1 LQGLLSMAQQL
12 GLEFFERLFETI
24 DAPIFVKDRAHRWI
38 LLNDQMCA
46 LFGLDRHTLLGNT
59 DYDVFPKSQA
69 DVFWEKD
76 ELVFSTGQTNENE
89 EQFTDASGTV
99 HTIITRKTVFELT
112 SGEPILVG
120 VITDVSLLRQ
130 KEIGLNRVLTILSNT
145 ERLSKVGGWELAV
158 DTNQIFWTDEVFR
171 IHDLPIGK
179 FPTLEQALSYYPP
192 ESRRQIE
199 LALADAEKN
208 DQYFDLEV
216 PFKTAEGRD
225 IWVRSIGHVVK
236 ENGRARKICGAFQ
249 DITAQ
254 REAAERLQNNI
265 DELTKVKQDLESQ
278 TKESKLA
285 HDIAAQASRAK
296 SEFLANMSHEIR
308 TPLNGML
315 GMAELLEETALDF
328 DQADMLASIR
338 SSGANLLSIVD
349 DILNFSKIEVGMLKV
364 IHEDFDLYNLL
375 DVFKR
380 TMTLASA
387 QKDIEFTLEVARNVP
402 CSFTGDP
409 DRLRQILT
417 NLVTNSIKF
426 TEPKGHVLLFIENDG
441 FIDEQLFLS
450 FYVVDTGI
458 GIDVEAQRR
467 IFSAFEQA
475 DSGISRKYGGTGL
488 GLSIS
493 SRLVSLLGGELRL
506 RSRLGLGSVFYFS
519 IPLTVMRN
527 EVSLSYAS
535 AQKEVDFFARKLRIL
550 VAEDNIVNQKLV
562 QRILERVGHQV
573 VIVADGSQAVQ
584 VHKENNFDLI
594 LMDIQM
600 PVMDGEAALK
610 RIRAQQ
616 KSYVPI
622 IALTAYAIDGD
633 RERLLSEGM
642 DGYVS
647 KPINRKKL
655 FSEIKS
661 VIATRLANQLL
672 ETK

>member
-1 LQGLLSMAQQL
+1 MAQQL

-46 LFGLDRHTLLGNT
+46 LFGLDRDALLGNT
-59 DYDVFPKSQA
+59 DYDVLPKAQA

-76 ELVFSTGQTNENE
+76 ELVFTTGLTNENE
-89 EQFTDASGTV
+89 EQFTDASGSV
-99 HTIITRKTVFELT
+99 HTIITRKTVFKLT
-112 SGEPILVG
+112 TGEPILVG
-120 VITDVSLLRQ
+120 IITDVSLLRQ
-130 KEIGLNRVLTILSNT
+130 KESGLNRMLTILSNT
-145 ERLSKVGGWELAV
+145 ERLSKVGGWELTV

-192 ESRRQIE
+192 ESRQQIE
-199 LALADAEKN
+199 LALIDAEKN

-216 PFKTAEGRD
+216 PLRTAAGRD
-225 IWVRSIGHVVK
+225 IWVRSIGHVVN
-236 ENGRARKICGAFQ
+236 ENGRASKICGAFQ

-254 REAAERLQNNI
+254 REAAEILQNNI
-265 DELTKVKQDLESQ
+265 AELTKVKKDLESQ

-285 HDIAAQASRAK
+285 HDIADQASRAK
-296 SEFLANMSHEIR
+296 TEFLANMSHEIR

-315 GMAELLEETALDF
+315 GMAELLEETELDS
-328 DQADMLASIR
+328 DQADILASIR
-338 SSGANLLSIVD
+338 SSGTILLSIVN

-380 TMTLASA
+380 TMTLASE
-387 QKDIEFTLEVARNVP
+387 QKGIEFTLEVARNVP
-402 CSFTGDP
+402 RLLTGDP

-417 NLVTNSIKF
+417 NLISNSIKF

-441 FIDEQLFLS
+441 FIDDQLFLS

-519 IPLTVMRN
+519 IPLAVMQKN
-527 EVSLSYAS
+527 TCLSYAT
-535 AQKEVDFFARKLRIL
+535 AHKEVDFFESKLKIL

-573 VIVADGSQAVQ
+573 VMVADGTQAVQ
-584 VHKENNFDLI
+584 ANTENNFDLI

-600 PVMDGEAALK
+600 PVMDGETALK
-610 RIRAQQ
+610 AIRAQQ

-622 IALTAYAIDGD
+622 LALTAHAIDGD
-633 RERLLSEGM
+633 RERLLGEGM

-647 KPINRKKL
+647 KPINRSKL

-661 VIATRLANQLL
+661 VIALRLASQLR

>member
-1 LQGLLSMAQQL
+1 MAQQL

-46 LFGLDRHTLLGNT
+46 LFGLDRDALLGNT
-59 DYDVFPKSQA
+59 DYDVLPKAQA

-76 ELVFSTGQTNENE
+76 ELVFSTGVTNENE
-89 EQFTDASGTV
+89 EQFTDSHGTV
-99 HTIITRKTVFELT
+99 HTIITRKTVFKLAT
-112 SGEPILVG
+112 GEPILVG
-120 VITDVSLLRQ
+120 IISDVSLLRQ
-130 KEIGLNRVLTILSNT
+130 KESGLNRVLAILSNT
-145 ERLSKVGGWELAV
+145 ERLSKVGGWELTV
-158 DTNQIFWTDEVFR
+158 DTNQIFWTEEVFR

-192 ESRRQIE
+192 ESRQQMERALIE
-199 LALADAEKN
+199 AEKN

-216 PFKTAEGRD
+216 PLRTAAGRD
-225 IWVRSIGHVVK
+225 IWVRSIGHVVN
-236 ENGRARKICGAFQ
+236 ENGRASKICGAFQ

-254 REAAERLQNNI
+254 REAAEILQNNI
-265 DELTKVKQDLESQ
+265 AELTKVKKDLESQ

-285 HDIAAQASRAK
+285 HDIADQASRAK

-315 GMAELLEETALDF
+315 GMAELLEETELDS
-328 DQADMLASIR
+328 DQADILASIR
-338 SSGANLLSIVD
+338 SSGTILLNIVN

-380 TMTLASA
+380 TITLASE
-387 QKDIEFTLEVARNVP
+387 QKGLEFTLEVARNVP
-402 CSFTGDP
+402 RLLTGDP
-409 DRLRQILT
+409 DRLRQVLT
-417 NLVTNSIKF
+417 NLISNSIKF
-426 TEPKGHVLLFIENDG
+426 TESKGHVLLFIENDG
-441 FIDEQLFLS
+441 FIDDQLFLS

-475 DSGISRKYGGTGL
+475 VSGISRKYGGTGL

-519 IPLTVMRN
+519 IPLAVMQKN
-527 EVSLSYAS
+527 KSLSYAT
-535 AQKEVDFFARKLRIL
+535 AHKEVDFFESKLKIL

-573 VIVADGSQAVQ
+573 VMVADGTQAVQ
-584 VHKENNFDLI
+584 ANTENNFDLI

-600 PVMDGEAALK
+600 PVMDGETALK
-610 RIRAQQ
+610 AIRAQQ

-622 IALTAYAIDGD
+622 LALTAHAIDGD
-633 RERLLSEGM
+633 RERLLGEGM

-647 KPINRKKL
+647 KPINRSKL

-661 VIATRLANQLL
+661 VIALRLASQLR